1 MRLGRD
7 REIRKKLKAVVAN
20 TKGWINVA
28 PFTSDTEF
36 DPEKSQSAKV

>member
-1 MRLGRD
+1 M
-7 REIRKKLKAVVAN
+7 AN

-36 DPEKSQSAKV
+36 DPEKSQSAKVWPKLDTEKNGVMVT